1 MLAIVKMIVV
11 LSAICGIAGFGLAY
25 LKQSTAGRIEEQVM
39 TYVQGPAIL
48 KVFQNIENSPIADRK
63 KFTLPDGATVTVFPA
78 KRGGKLVGVAIE
90 HFGKGFGGDVGIMVG
105 FDTGRDT
112 LVGIGVTTMKETPGL
127 GTLISAP
134 NFSEQFA
141 GKALPIALKTQG
153 GSIDAVS
160 GATISSTGAVT
171 AVSNAAKVY
180 TALKPQIV
188 QQWTPGTQGK

>member
-11 LSAICGIAGFGLAY
+11 LSAICGLAGFGLAY
-25 LKQSTAGRIEEQVM
+25 LKQSTAQRIEEQVM

-63 KFTLPDGATVTVFPA
+63 NFTLPDGASVTVFPA

-127 GTLISAP
+127 GTLIASP
-134 NFSEQFA
+134 NFSDQFP
-141 GKALPIALKTQG
+141 GKPLNVSLKAQG
-153 GSIDAVS
+153 GNIDAVS
-160 GATISSTGAVT
+160 GATISSAGALT
-171 AVSNAAKVY
+171 AVNNAAKVY
-180 TALKPQIV
+180 STLKAQIV
-188 QQWTPGTQGK
+188 QQWP

>member
-11 LSAICGIAGFGLAY
+11 LSTICGIAGFGLAY
-25 LKQSTAGRIEEQVM
+25 LKLSTAARIEEQVM

-48 KVFQNIENSPIADRK
+48 KVFQNIENSPIAERK
-63 KFTLPDGATVTVFPA
+63 KFTLPEGGTVTVFPA
-78 KRGGKLVGVAIE
+78 RRGGKLVGVAIE
-90 HFGKGFGGDVGIMVG
+90 NFGKGYGGDVGIMVG

-134 NFSEQFA
+134 DFTDQFL
-141 GKALPIALKTQG
+141 GKALDVRLKAQG
-153 GSIDAVS
+153 GTIDAVS
-160 GATISSTGAVT
+160 GATISSGGALT

-180 TALKPQIV
+180 TALKPQIL
-188 QQWTPGTQGK
+188 QQWP